1 MAAAHGL
8 TARTPISAAEQSLGI
23 EPVLVDP
30 GDPLDIVITRAGAS
44 PATRVLG
51 VIDAAGV
58 LIGVVTS
65 RDLVAAIVGRLAP
78 GALLADVH
86 DVDGMAQYDR
96 YVEAR
101 VAADLMREPAAIRST
116 ATLGEA
122 FRLMQERHLSGV
134 YLVDPDGR
142 PVGYVDGLELAA
154 AHLAAG

>member
-8 TARTPISAAEQSLGI
+8 TARTPLSTAEGSLGI
-23 EPVLVDP
+23 EPVLVAP
-30 GDPLDIVITRAGAS
+30 GDPLDIVIARAGAS
-44 PATRVLG
+44 PSTRVLG
-51 VIDAAGV
+51 VVDAAGV
-58 LIGVVTS
+58 LIGVVSS
-65 RDLVAAIVGRLAP
+65 RDLVATIVGRLAP

-101 VAADLMREPAAIRST
+101 VAADLMREPAVLQST

-122 FRLMQERHLSGV
+122 FRLMQERDLSGV
-134 YLVDPDGR
+134 YLVDRDGR

-154 AHLAAG
+154 AIIAAG